1 MVHPTC
7 GDGRCGRPHPQVGGK
22 VAKSANHHFCA
33 APARRPTHTVELVSA
48 FRHLQSAADMC
59 EWSERVMSPQVH
71 PARAHAK
78 AMPLTSKVVRSDARA
93 QRGCVARA
101 PGRFASTHKSPS
113 VGLTT
118 KSKRTG
124 HSRLEVAALM
134 CAPPPQLPCQGAEWC
149 RRFDSWLRLAVKERR
164 CCGGGRPEKVKS
176 RKKQPSHLIQCC
188 VLSHMGRFRTKNMD
202 SSCG

>member
-1 MVHPTC
+1 M
-7 GDGRCGRPHPQVGGK
+7 
-22 VAKSANHHFCA
+22 
-33 APARRPTHTVELVSA
+33 ELVSA

-113 VGLTT
+113 VGLTIM
-118 KSKRTG
+118 SKRTG

-149 RRFDSWLRLAVKERR
+149 RRFERGR
-164 CCGGGRPEKVKS
+164 VRGVCCGGGAAAEAAKKKS
-176 RKKQPSHLIQCC
+176 SRAKSNP
-188 VLSHMGRFRTKNMD
+188 RT
-202 SSCG
+202 